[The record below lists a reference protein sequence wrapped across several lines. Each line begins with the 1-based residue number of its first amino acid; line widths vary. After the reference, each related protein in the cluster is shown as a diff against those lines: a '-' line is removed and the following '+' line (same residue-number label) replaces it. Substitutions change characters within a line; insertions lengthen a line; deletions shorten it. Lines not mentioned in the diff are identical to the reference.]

1 MTQRTT
7 YSLKHCDMR
16 YQFLGLSFLLTQK
29 DMFCWCDLSSWKY
42 RWSVIN
48 LIVCYEKI
56 VVFYFFLVLTGDDEK
71 LVELYYYLYSC
82 T

>member
-42 RWSVIN
+42 RWSV
-48 LIVCYEKI
+48 
-56 VVFYFFLVLTGDDEK
+56 
-71 LVELYYYLYSC
+71 
-82 T
+82 